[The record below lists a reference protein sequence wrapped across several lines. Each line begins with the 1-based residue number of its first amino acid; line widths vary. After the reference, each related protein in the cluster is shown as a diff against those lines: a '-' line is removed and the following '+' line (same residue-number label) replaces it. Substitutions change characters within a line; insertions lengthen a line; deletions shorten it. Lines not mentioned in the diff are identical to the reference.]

1 MFSKPLTLRLLVKVG
16 DLVRNKHTVLGS
28 ISDERGVV
36 VKIDNK
42 RLLDDFIVLV
52 VWHNS
57 TEVYKTWMEPQ
68 DLEVVSGGR

>member
-1 MFSKPLTLRLLVKVG
+1 MKVG

-36 VKIDNK
+36 IKIDDMPHW
-42 RLLDDFIVLV
+42 DDYIVLV

-57 TEVYKTWMEPQ
+57 TEIYKTWMETQ
-68 DLEVVSGGR
+68 DLEVVSEAEERDDSQAVS

>member
-1 MFSKPLTLRLLVKVG
+1 MKVG

-36 VKIDNK
+36 VKTHDMPPWN
-42 RLLDDFIVLV
+42 DYIVCV

-57 TEVYKTWMEPQ
+57 TEVYKTWMERQ
-68 DLEVVSGGR
+68 DLEVVSEAEEGNDSQAVP